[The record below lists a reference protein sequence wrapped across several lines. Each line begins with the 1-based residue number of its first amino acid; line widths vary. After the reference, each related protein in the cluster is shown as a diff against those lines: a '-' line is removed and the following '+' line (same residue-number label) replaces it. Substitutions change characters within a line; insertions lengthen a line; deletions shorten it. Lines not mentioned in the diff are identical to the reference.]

1 MERRRKSLKEKTG
14 YGFGKIILLLCVL
27 ISLFGIS
34 VQAAEDHKIEQVY
47 INMPDVIAYYRAPDN
62 SGEIEGYLGGEK
74 LQLQD
79 LKKFSE
85 TGESAEYYILLD
97 ISASIRKSRFEE
109 IKGALTEFL
118 QNMRGDDNMVL
129 ITFGDAVQNVLN
141 GTETRDAA
149 ATTISQL
156 ENNNQNTLLFEAIDA
171 AAEQIVKAGDST
183 EKRRVMVVISDGKDC
198 ADDTRSIESVGSGL
212 TAKGIPL
219 YTIAVE
225 NNEGDSETEISNY
238 QGKFGAL
245 SRNTGG
251 IPWTVGED
259 RSVLDGLNQIQDTL
273 FNSFRAEFQAESNKV
288 SNKKEDFV
296 LKFVNENN
304 RTETCSVL
312 VSRGQADNNLPKVTS
327 VTVSSTNSIDIV
339 YSEKVLNAADAGNYR
354 LTRDGKAIPVSQVAV
369 SQENP
374 YGYTLVFE
382 NDFLTGEYQLKIS
395 GVTDDSNEQ
404 NALANPEKNFHVDGI
419 TETETQ
425 KMTEKQTEKQ
435 MEKQTEKQTQK
446 VTEKQTE
453 KQTESETEAEEKSF
467 ADQLLDHWYIIVIAV
482 VFLVGLIVVIVVLVK
497 KSQKTEKPVYEPS
510 ERISE
515 IDMDLRPSNS
525 KHHVKVNPM
534 LPSKKITMWISN
546 GMDVP
551 KEMEVTINGSCIVG
565 RSSQCDVC
573 CDDPMMSRQHFAL
586 EVEGDNVFI
595 TDLQTRNG
603 TSVNGVAV
611 REKLRLEPRDEI
623 AAGNL
628 KFRVEWR

>member
-1 MERRRKSLKEKTG
+1 MERRRESLKEKAG
-14 YGFGKIILLLCVL
+14 YGFGRILLLLCVL
-27 ISLFGIS
+27 VSLFGIS

-109 IKGALTEFL
+109 IKSALTEFL
-118 QNMRGDDNMVL
+118 QNMRGDDSMVL

-149 ATTISQL
+149 AATISQL

-171 AAEQIVKAGDST
+171 AAEQMVKAGDST

-259 RSVLDGLNQIQDTL
+259 RSVLDGLNQIQETL
-273 FNSFRAEFQAESNKV
+273 FHSFRAEFRAESNKV

-296 LKFVNENN
+296 LKFVDENN

-312 VSRGQADNNLPKVTS
+312 VSRGQEDHNLPKVTS
-327 VTVSSTNSIDIV
+327 VTVSSTNSIDVV
-339 YSEKVLNAADAGNYR
+339 YSEKVLNAADTGNYR

-369 SQENP
+369 SEENP
-374 YGYTLVFE
+374 YTYTLVFE

-404 NALANPEKNFHVDGI
+404 NALANPEKNFHIDGI

-425 KMTEKQTEKQ
+425 KIT
-435 MEKQTEKQTQK
+435 EKQTEKQTQK
-446 VTEKQTE
+446 VTEKE
-453 KQTESETEAEEKSF
+453 TESETEAEEKGF
-467 ADQLLDHWYIIVIAV
+467 VDQLLDHWYIIVIVV
-482 VFLVGLIVVIVVLVK
+482 VFLAALIVIIVVLVK
-497 KSQKTEKPVYEPS
+497 KSKKTEEPMYEPS

-515 IDMDLRPSNS
+515 VDMDLRPANS
-525 KHHVKVNPM
+525 RHHVKVNPM
-534 LPSKKITMWISN
+534 LPSKKIIMWISN
-546 GMDVP
+546 GTDAP

-565 RSSQCDVC
+565 RSGQCDVC

-603 TSVNGVAV
+603 TSVNGVAI
-611 REKLRLEPRDEI
+611 REKYRLESRDEI

>member
-1 MERRRKSLKEKTG
+1 MERRRESLKEKAG
-14 YGFGKIILLLCVL
+14 YGFGRILLLLCILV
-27 ISLFGIS
+27 SLFGIS
-34 VQAAEDHKIEQVY
+34 VQAAEEHKIEQVY

-118 QNMRGDDNMVL
+118 QNMRGDDSMVL
-129 ITFGDAVQNVLN
+129 ITFGDAVQTVLN
-141 GTETRDAA
+141 GTETRAA
-149 ATTISQL
+149 AANTISQL

-259 RSVLDGLNQIQDTL
+259 RSVLDGLNQIQETL

-312 VSRGQADNNLPKVTS
+312 VSRGQEDHNLPKVTE
-327 VTVSSTNSIDIV
+327 VTVSSANSIDVV
-339 YSEKVLNAADAGNYR
+339 YSEKVLNAADTGNYR

-374 YGYTLVFE
+374 YTYTLVFE

-404 NALANPEKNFHVDGI
+404 NALENPEKNFHIDGI

-425 KMTEKQTEKQ
+425 K
-435 MEKQTEKQTQK
+435 
-446 VTEKQTE
+446 V
-453 KQTESETEAEEKSF
+453 TESETEAEEKSF
-467 ADQLLDHWYIIVIAV
+467 ADQLLDHWYYLALAV
-482 VFLVGLIVVIVVLVK
+482 VFLAILIVVIVMLVK
-497 KSQKTEKPVYEPS
+497 KSKKAEEQEYEPS

-515 IDMDLRPSNS
+515 LDMDLRLENS

-546 GMDVP
+546 GTDTP

-586 EVEGDNVFI
+586 EVENDSVFI

-611 REKLRLEPRDEI
+611 REKHCLESRDEI

-628 KFRVEWR
+628 KFLVEWR